1 MKIVLS
7 NLNRG
12 ENLVEVEVVVVPD
25 ERAQVPVPPS
35 SAQRCRGRPFA
46 IREEVCGLV
55 LGQPDQDLVVDPPRA
70 PLRPAPHPLVRRR
83 SEVAGDE
90 DSVPRGTDGGQER
103 GGLSL
108 NLNKGFSTALTFPL
122 RSVFGWNLRTMKT
135 GSVAPSSLIIPKI
148 H

>member
-1 MKIVLS
+1 MLP

-46 IREEVCGLV
+46 IREEVRGLV
-55 LGQPDQDLVVDPPRA
+55 LGQPDQDLVVDPSRA
-70 PLRPAPHPLVRRR
+70 PLRPAPPPLVRRR

-90 DSVPRGTDGGQER
+90 DSVARRADGGQER

-108 NLNKGFSTALTFPL
+108 ILNEGFSTATTLTFSL
-122 RSVFGWNLRTMKT
+122 QSVFGWNFCSMKT